1 MEIYYRQANLSK
13 TIIPDGGEVVR
24 IDGTA
29 IEGALGDDQ

>member
-24 IDGTA
+24 IDGKQVCRRPNR
-29 IEGALGDDQ
+29 E